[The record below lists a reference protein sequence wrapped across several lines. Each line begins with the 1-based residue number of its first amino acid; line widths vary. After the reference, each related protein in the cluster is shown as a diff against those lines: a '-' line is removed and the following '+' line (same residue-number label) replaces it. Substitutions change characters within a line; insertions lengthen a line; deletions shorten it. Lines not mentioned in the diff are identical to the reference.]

1 MISIECIFIDLGSRN
16 TKGAWEPVGIKFS
29 SFPSTL
35 LYISN
40 NKVPISDYQ
49 FSDSDS
55 DMDMNED
62 FDQQERL
69 ENSLKTT
76 SIQALPNFSRGFGDN
91 LWAMAMVIL
100 QCILGW
106 VPTLSFGMEKKDVY
120 RCITSKDFFND
131 FLTSETYKNFYK
143 DDEEFKVI
151 ENFLKVGLSR
161 DKEARHEACKELF
174 DKDGSQVK
182 RFEVDAGLFKS
193 ALAEYCDAF

>member
-1 MISIECIFIDLGSRN
+1 MVSIECIFIDLGSRN

-76 SIQALPNFSRGFGDN
+76 SIQALD
-91 LWAMAMVIL
+91 
-100 QCILGW
+100 
-106 VPTLSFGMEKKDVY
+106 
-120 RCITSKDFFND
+120 
-131 FLTSETYKNFYK
+131 
-143 DDEEFKVI
+143 
-151 ENFLKVGLSR
+151 R

-174 DKDGSQVK
+174 DKDGNKVK
-182 RFEVDAGLFKS
+182 EFEVDAGLFKS